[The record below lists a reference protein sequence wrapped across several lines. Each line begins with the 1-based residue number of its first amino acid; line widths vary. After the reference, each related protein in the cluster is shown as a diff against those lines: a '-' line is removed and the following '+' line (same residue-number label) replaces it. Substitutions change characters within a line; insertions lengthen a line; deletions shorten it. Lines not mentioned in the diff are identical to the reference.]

1 MKKAISLTLALL
13 MVLMLAACGGGG
25 GSQTPSSGGSADSA
39 VSSDGGYNVGEDV
52 KVNATDETIAE
63 KKTEDGWLVVGVT
76 TASVGFDPT
85 ADQNYY
91 GIPYV
96 YDSLFTYDNDGNI
109 VPLLAKEYEW
119 VDDTHLKITLQDD
132 ATFSNGEPV
141 TTEDAIYSIQRYFTK
156 GSRWNTYFTSIDFD
170 STEIV
175 DEKTFILAYSEVTG
189 CAMSYLATR
198 HTSVLDKEYV
208 ESAGEDALWDNF
220 PASGP
225 YVCTENVSGSHFILE
240 RRDDYWGELPAAEH
254 IKVVFYSETTTMMVD
269 YENGAIDLAIGV
281 TDNDVARVK
290 NGEVAHTNLTVMGY
304 YNQFSL
310 CLPEYMEIFD
320 DIRVRQAISLA
331 IDSDTVAEAVF
342 GSLQQPSTSTVPAD
356 VAYQTE
362 IGRHEYDP
370 DKALQLLDEAG
381 VDPSDISLRMVV
393 VNFPHLVD
401 MAEAIQAYLE
411 AIGITLTIEPYAQPV
426 AVSYFQACDTDMVLN
441 NNAEGVI
448 SGDPD
453 QWYNTTKSNSTNGS
467 VRITDETYN
476 SYLNAG
482 LYTQDE
488 TVRAEAYANAQ
499 QWMAENYRM
508 ISICDGLMAYVYKDY
523 ITNCDCYTPL
533 QMNFRTLT
541 FAEQG

>member
-1 MKKAISLTLALL
+1 MKKAISMILALATIL
-13 MVLMLAACGGGG
+13 SLAACGNQN
-25 GSQTPSSGGSADSA
+25 SQASNSPNNSPDSA
-39 VSSDGGYNVGEDV
+39 NPSYDVNSDTKVTATEDTV
-52 KVNATDETIAE
+52 AE

-85 ADQNYY
+85 SDQNYY

-96 YDSLFTYDNDGNI
+96 YDSLFTYDDDGNI

-119 VDDTHLKITLQDD
+119 IDDLHLKITLQDN
-132 ATFSNGEPV
+132 ATFSNGDPV
-141 TTEDAIYSIQRYFTK
+141 TAEDAVYSIQRYFTK

-170 STEIV
+170 NTEIV

-198 HTSVLDKEYV
+198 HTSVLNKEYV
-208 ESAGEDALWDNF
+208 ENAGEDALWDNF

-225 YVCTENVSGSHFILE
+225 YVCIENVSGSHFTLE
-240 RRDDYWGELPAAEH
+240 RRDDYWGNLPEAEY
-254 IKVVFYSETTTMMVD
+254 IKVVFYSETTTLMVD
-269 YENGAIDLAIGV
+269 YENGAIDLAIGI
-281 TDNDVARVK
+281 TDNDVARIK
-290 NGEVAHTNLTVMGY
+290 NGEVAHTNLTIMGY

-320 DIRVRQAISLA
+320 DIRIRQAISLA
-331 IDSDTVAEAVF
+331 IDSDTIAEAVF

-362 IGRHEYDP
+362 IARHEFDP
-370 DKALQLLDEAG
+370 EKAQALLDDAG
-381 VDPSDISLRMVV
+381 VKPGDINLRMVV

-411 AIGITLTIEPYAQPV
+411 AVGITLTIEPYAQPV

-467 VRITDETYN
+467 VRITDEDYN

-488 TVRAEAYANAQ
+488 TVRAEAYASAQ
-499 QWMAENYRM
+499 QWMADNYRM
-508 ISICDGLMAYVYKDY
+508 ISICDALMAYVYKDY
-523 ITNCDCYTPL
+523 ITYCDCYTPM

-541 FAEQG
+541 FAD